1 MGYYYIIINLMKEL
15 NLEDILANTSDLTK
29 EKKVWYVAII
39 GRPNAWKSTFV
50 NSLIWEKISITTNVP
65 QTTRKRVLA
74 IYNDEE
80 SQIIFFDTPWIHK
93 SEKKFNEEINNVAIS
108 SFKDA
113 EVILYFIDSSREGWK
128 EEEYIRQI
136 LEMVNKPVIKVYT
149 KTDLKPKINIPSGDN
164 IIKIS
169 SVTQEWFD
177 KLLEKVKSYLKTWPM
192 FFPDD
197 FYTKQDIYFRISE
210 IIREKAFLHTKEEL
224 PHSVYIWVEEIEDK
238 EDIMKIVAYIYTESD
253 SQKYIVIWKAW
264 SLIQKIWKEA
274 RIELEKVFWKKIFL
288 ALRVKVKKNW
298 RKDDRLIK
306 EILH

>member
-1 MGYYYIIINLMKEL
+1 MKEL

-74 IYNDEE
+74 IYNDED

-113 EVILYFIDSSREGWK
+113 EVILYFIDSSRQWW
-128 EEEYIRQI
+128 EEEKYIKQI

-149 KTDLKPKINIPSGDN
+149 KVDLKSQINIPSWDD

-169 SVTQEWFD
+169 SLTQEWFD
-177 KLLEKVKSYLKTWPM
+177 KLLTKVKSYLKTWPM

-210 IIREKAFLHTKEEL
+210 IIREKSFLHTKEEL
-224 PHSVYIWVEEIEDK
+224 PHSVYIWVEEIEDND
-238 EDIMKIVAYIYTESD
+238 DIMKIVAYIYTETD

-274 RIELEKVFWKKIFL
+274 RIELEKVFWKKVFL

-298 RKDDRLIK
+298 RKDDKLIK